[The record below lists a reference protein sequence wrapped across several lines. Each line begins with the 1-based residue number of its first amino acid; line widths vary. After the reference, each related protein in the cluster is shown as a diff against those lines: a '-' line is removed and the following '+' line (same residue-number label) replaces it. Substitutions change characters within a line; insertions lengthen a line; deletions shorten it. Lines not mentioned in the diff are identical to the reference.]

1 VYDNNGQLIS
11 VELDSWYRL
20 PAEERLLGGEL
31 QSSPS
36 ESRPHTAQHNIGVG
50 VDMKPTAKPL
60 KQLLMGR
67 RKFLSGAAALGVGAG
82 LSAPAIASRVAAE
95 EIAEIAWRDRD
106 LPFIGTE
113 ETYSTD
119 ELIAKIAFNDDHAEF
134 LKSLGLSDLGS
145 SRISAMDDAGLN
157 VQILSVHTPGVQN
170 IPGREGID
178 FAYRLNKT
186 IANGP
191 MVTYPGRFQAFATLP
206 LQDPAASA
214 DELERAVREDG
225 FVGAMTNGH
234 IGNKFL
240 DHPDFEPV
248 LARAEA
254 LGVPI
259 YLHPGFP
266 PKEVFDIYY
275 RITRPGYNEDNQ
287 DYIFS
292 GSGYGWHQE
301 VLTQA
306 LRMIMTGSFDRFP
319 KLKII
324 IGHMGEGL
332 PFYFERILED
342 LGEVTERS
350 LEKPI
355 GQYFTDNF
363 WFTTSAFPRSDLLH
377 LLLKHVNV
385 DRVMFATDYPFADMK
400 QQTDWFRAVHLP
412 REAKEKIAFRNAEK
426 LFGIKVVRHKGPR
439 PRPR

>member
-1 VYDNNGQLIS
+1 
-11 VELDSWYRL
+11 
-20 PAEERLLGGEL
+20 
-31 QSSPS
+31 
-36 ESRPHTAQHNIGVG
+36 
-50 VDMKPTAKPL
+50 MKPTAKPL
-60 KQLLMGR
+60 KQHLMER

-82 LSAPAIASRVAAE
+82 LAAPAIASRAAME
-95 EIAEIAWRDRD
+95 ETAEIAWRDQD
-106 LPFIGTE
+106 LPFIGAE

-119 ELIAKIAFNDDHAEF
+119 ELIAKIAFNDDHANF
-134 LKSLGLSDLGS
+134 LKSLGLAELGS
-145 SRISAMDDAGLN
+145 SRIAAMDNAGIN

-206 LQDPAASA
+206 LQNPEASA

-234 IGNKFL
+234 IGKKFL

-332 PFYFERILED
+332 PFYFERIMED
-342 LGEVTERS
+342 LGEVTGSS
-350 LEKPI
+350 LAKPI

-363 WFTTSAFPRSDLLH
+363 WFTTSAFPRSALLH
-377 LLLKHVNV
+377 LLLKHVSI

-400 QQTDWFRAVHLP
+400 QQTDWFRAVDLP
-412 REAKEKIAFRNAEK
+412 RKAKEKIAFRNAEK
-426 LFGIKVVRHKGPR
+426 LFGIKVVRHRGSMPR
-439 PRPR
+439 PR